1 LLFRRFDRSSR
12 LDDISRIQKAAL
24 WAVLVT
30 LFVFSSHVQPMDRAQ
45 AKRAAVSAQI
55 QAYLTALENYKL
67 ETGDYPSTSQGLN
80 ALRTNPR
87 TAGWNGPYVDKD
99 IGPDLWGHPYVYRYR
114 PGAVPEIVS
123 LGRDGVLDSKKK

>member
-1 LLFRRFDRSSR
+1 M
-12 LDDISRIQKAAL
+12 SRIEKAAL

-30 LFVFSSHVQPMDRAQ
+30 LFVISIHVQPMDRAQ

-80 ALRTNPR
+80 ALRTNPALQAG
-87 TAGWNGPYVDKD
+87 TALTSTKTSDPTHGGTHTS
-99 IGPDLWGHPYVYRYR
+99 IGIGQEQFRKLCRSEET
-114 PGAVPEIVS
+114 AC
-123 LGRDGVLDSKKK
+123 

>member
-1 LLFRRFDRSSR
+1 
-12 LDDISRIQKAAL
+12 
-24 WAVLVT
+24 
-30 LFVFSSHVQPMDRAQ
+30 MDRAQ

-99 IGPDLWGHPYVYRYR
+99 IGPDPWGHPYVYRYR
-114 PGAVPEIVS
+114 PGATPEIVS